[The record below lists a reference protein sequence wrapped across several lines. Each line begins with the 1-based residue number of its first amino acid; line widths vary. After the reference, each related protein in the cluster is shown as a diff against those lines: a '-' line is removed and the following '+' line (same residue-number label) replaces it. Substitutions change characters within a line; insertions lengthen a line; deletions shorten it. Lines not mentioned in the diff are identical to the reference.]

1 MTATTPLTALREEH
15 RIMGLLLDLMQ
26 QEQQFLVAAE
36 VEQLNGVME
45 QKNSLVAQM
54 TRLSAQRHQALAAA
68 GFPGREEGM
77 AGWVAASGDAS
88 ATELWHAVLDLTRQ
102 AKELNRLNGML
113 INKHLVHSQ
122 GALNA
127 MRPTPAGGNF
137 YGPSGQTVN
146 NPAKRRYV
154 IG

>member
-15 RIMGLLLDLMQ
+15 RIMGLLLDLMR
-26 QEQQFLVAAE
+26 QEQQFLVAAD
-36 VEQLNGVME
+36 VEQLNGVTE
-45 QKNSLVAQM
+45 SKNALVAQM
-54 TRLSAQRHQALAAA
+54 TRLSAQRHEALAAA
-68 GFPGREEGM
+68 GFPAREEGM
-77 AGWVAASGDAS
+77 TGWIAASGDAS
-88 ATELWHAVLDLTRQ
+88 AKELWDAVLDLTRQ

-127 MRPTPAGGNF
+127 MRPTAPSGNF

-146 NPAKRRYV
+146 NPASRRYV